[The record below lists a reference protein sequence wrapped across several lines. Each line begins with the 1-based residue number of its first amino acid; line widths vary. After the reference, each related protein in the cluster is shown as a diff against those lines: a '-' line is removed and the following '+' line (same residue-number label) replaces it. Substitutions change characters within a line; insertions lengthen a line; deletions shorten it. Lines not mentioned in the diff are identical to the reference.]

1 VDLSDV
7 RGRTGKNL
15 SRDGS
20 ERRELVAPSI
30 LRTMRDG
37 EFEAL
42 GLRQVSLAPPRRDF
56 YLYMILTRN
65 LFKP

>member
-1 VDLSDV
+1 MGL
-7 RGRTGKNL
+7 
-15 SRDGS
+15 
-20 ERRELVAPSI
+20 EQRELVAPSI